1 MGLGE
6 PMTDA
11 DEPGILKMATEKQI
25 AANQRNALMSTG
37 PRSLTGK
44 RRSAANAMR
53 HGLTATQ
60 TMLPGEDEVE
70 FSGLKSAMFRSLN
83 PEGALENQLVE
94 RAASLI
100 WRMRRIQ
107 AFEVALFQWT
117 AHHQS
122 QCFDDPADGDF
133 EALRNEPFEDAPT
146 PKSARRVDRR
156 PDVRDALKCG
166 SPSRLSRYET
176 SMQRQLSLTLRDL
189 REMQRPRYE
198 ARIAEA
204 KAVEAKAISD
214 AKMAAKGMRPSA
226 DSQYDRESDPA
237 Y

>member
-1 MGLGE
+1 
-6 PMTDA
+6 
-11 DEPGILKMATEKQI
+11 MATEKQI
-25 AANQRNALMSTG
+25 AANHRNAWMSMG

-146 PKSARRVDRR
+146 PNLRDGLIVGRMFETLLSAD
-156 PDVRDALKCG
+156 LT
-166 SPSRLSRYET
+166 SRLSRYET
-176 SMQRQLSLTLRDL
+176 SMQRQLTLTLRDL

-204 KAVEAKAISD
+204 KAIEAKA
-214 AKMAAKGMRPSA
+214 
-226 DSQYDRESDPA
+226 
-237 Y
+237 